1 MSRMNAQDTQNRIE
15 EIMVELSAGELT
27 IPEIAKEFGVT
38 NSYIYAINEG
48 KHGRIRGYNYPVR
61 RTDPYP
67 KEKYTD
73 MEVWFED
80 CYEVKL

>member
-1 MSRMNAQDTQNRIE
+1 MNAQEIRDRRE

-27 IPEIAKEFGVT
+27 IPGIAKEFGVT

-48 KHGRIRGYNYPVR
+48 KHGRIPNYSYPVR
-61 RTDPYP
+61 MVSAKL
-67 KEKYTD
+67 KEKPTD

-80 CYEVKL
+80 RYKVNL

>member
-1 MSRMNAQDTQNRIE
+1 MNTQDRIDQ
-15 EIMVELSAGELT
+15 IIVELHANELT
-27 IPEIAKEFGVT
+27 MQEIAEEFGVST
-38 NSYIYAINEG
+38 SYIYEVNQG
-48 KHGRIRGYNYPVR
+48 KYGRIPNYSYPVR
-61 RTDPYP
+61 VSSAKR

>member
-1 MSRMNAQDTQNRIE
+1 MNAQEIRDRRE

-27 IPEIAKEFGVT
+27 IPGIAKEFGVT

-61 RTDPYP
+61 RTNPYP

>member
-1 MSRMNAQDTQNRIE
+1 MNAQDTQNRIE

-27 IPEIAKEFGVT
+27 PQEIAKEFGVS
-38 NSYIYAINEG
+38 NAYVYAINNG
-48 KHGRIRGYNYPVR
+48 TYGTIRGYNYPVR
-61 RTDPYP
+61 RMVAYP